1 MSDRFLSRWR
11 GILLS
16 GVGIVSIIWLAAT
29 GQLGLYIH
37 PRYYVFTTVMAVIG
51 AVFVLAAF
59 AVLPV
64 SKASH
69 DPADRQAEGDP
80 VRRRGP
86 VGWMLVSALLVA
98 TAAAALLVLPPSTL
112 TTSTVEQR
120 DINGSASAAASA
132 GAADSTGSSGSSGS
146 LELTAGDYSSFTVK
160 DWAGLLRQG
169 ADEDFLAG
177 KDPTLIGFVTP
188 DTDDPENVF
197 YVARFVVTCCAV
209 DASPIGV
216 PVYSPGWQDDYSV
229 DDWVSITGTFAANPS
244 IDSMQAIAIIPTEIV
259 PTAQPAEPYVY

>member
-16 GVGIVSIIWLAAT
+16 VVGIVSIIWLAAT

-59 AVLPV
+59 AVLPA

-86 VGWMLVSALLVA
+86 VGWTLVSALVVA

-112 TTSTVEQR
+112 TTSIVEQR
-120 DINGSASAAASA
+120 DINGSASLSASA
-132 GAADSTGSSGSSGS
+132 DSADSSGS

-177 KDPTLIGFVTP
+177 KDPTLVGFVTP
-188 DTDDPENVF
+188 DADDPENVF

-209 DASPIGV
+209 DATPIGV
-216 PVYSPGWQDDYSV
+216 PVYSPGWQNDYSV
-229 DDWVSITGTFAANPS
+229 DDWVIITGTFAANPS
-244 IDSMQAIAIIPTEIV
+244 IDSLQAIAIIPTEIV
-259 PTAQPAEPYVY
+259 STAQPAEPYVY

>member
-16 GVGIVSIIWLAAT
+16 GIGIVSIVWLAAT

-59 AVLPV
+59 AVLPA
-64 SKASH
+64 STASH
-69 DPADRQAEGDP
+69 GDPDRDHAP
-80 VRRRGP
+80 VRRRGA
-86 VGWMLVSALLVA
+86 VGWTLVSALVVA

-112 TTSTVEQR
+112 TTSTVAQR
-120 DINGSASAAASA
+120 DINGSASLSADSA
-132 GAADSTGSSGSSGS
+132 GASDSSGSV
-146 LELTAGDYSSFTVK
+146 ELAAGDYSSFTVK

-177 KDPTLIGFVTP
+177 KDPTLVGFVTP
-188 DTDDPENVF
+188 DADDPENVF

-209 DASPIGV
+209 DATPIGV